1 MAEFKNYKFDS
12 ITAWHFLEQIQG
24 TISVLKKLYNK
35 QIDNGGLVLNFPNQ
49 ILYDNTFYGKDWAGF
64 DVPRHLFHFNVPSIT
79 FLAKKIG
86 LKLIKR
92 KPLLLDAFY
101 VSILSERNKKSYF
114 STARGVLIGLIS
126 NILSLFNKQPSSI
139 IYILKK

>member
-1 MAEFKNYKFDS
+1 MVGFKNYKFDY
-12 ITAWHFLEQIQG
+12 INVWRVLEHTEG
-24 TISVLKKLYNK
+24 PGFVLKKLYNK
-35 QIDNGGLVLNFPNQ
+35 LRGKGVLVLALPNYVS
-49 ILYDNTFYGKDWAGF
+49 YDNTFCWKDWAGF
-64 DVPRHLFHFNVPSIT
+64 DVPRHLFHFNVPSFT
-79 FLAKKIG
+79 FLTKKIG